1 MNTYEEAKRLF
12 AELSL
17 ENIALKSQ
25 LNRLKARETKADK
38 KKDEASAK
46 ETEEEG
52 KAGLGLQ
59 PGDEEETFEARVK
72 QAVALVL
79 KNSPALLHFFT
90 IVVTCY
96 LWGESSAPPTET
108 RCSSLA
114 SQDADFP
121 RLLAAN

>member
-52 KAGLGLQ
+52 KA
-59 PGDEEETFEARVK
+59 
-72 QAVALVL
+72 
-79 KNSPALLHFFT
+79 
-90 IVVTCY
+90 
-96 LWGESSAPPTET
+96 
-108 RCSSLA
+108 
-114 SQDADFP
+114 
-121 RLLAAN
+121 